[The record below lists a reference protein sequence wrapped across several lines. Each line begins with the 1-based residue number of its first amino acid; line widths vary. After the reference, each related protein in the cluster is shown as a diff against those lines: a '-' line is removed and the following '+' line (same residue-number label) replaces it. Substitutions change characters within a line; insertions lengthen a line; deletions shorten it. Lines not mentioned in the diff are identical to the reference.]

1 MAPIDRSSSGWKH
14 KIIKGADL
22 LRPLVIILLIVFLA
36 FAGFLSV
43 EIYKRQI
50 ALSQTA
56 HYNIVWAATRLAAD
70 LNRFG
75 QTLAE
80 LALPGAQVGK
90 PQLQLRIDIVKNRL
104 NVMNNGEFSE
114 FTKSNA
120 TQLGNMQ
127 KINSALDTFFGNV
140 KKATAPDNVKPD
152 TILDLLEE
160 FGDIQTNVA
169 EVVAAARAFN
179 ADQEQQESTKLVLLH
194 MAFSG
199 IVGLLIVFGGVMVFA
214 SARQNVRIRR
224 SNFELN
230 VITKNLSET
239 TVSRE
244 YLYAAINN
252 IPQALCM
259 VDDFEQIIIW
269 NDQFVKLFG
278 IKCKLVSGIS
288 KFGDVISV
296 DNVGN
301 DTSSIL
307 EEIYQRLRSVA
318 GKQLEEGQFIRTTA
332 DKRIIES
339 SLRLMPSGW
348 VVTFADITERKLIEE
363 DKNRAFAE
371 VDAAR
376 DRAAAAQAESRAK
389 SAFLAMMSHEIRTPM
404 NAVIG
409 LSSSLLEANLDQ
421 EQHYLARTIYES
433 SNSLLGLLN
442 DILDISKLEEQKVE
456 FETIAFSPASIAADV
471 MSIMGPKIE
480 EKGLTL
486 ISTPDESVPQALL
499 GDPTRIRQVLLNL
512 VGNAAKFTETGT
524 VEVATRCLSRVSGMA
539 TIEFSVH
546 DSGIG
551 IPSDRLSGLFQYF
564 TQADDSINRRFGGT
578 GLGLAISKRIIEQMG
593 GEINVKSAPGVGST
607 FSFKITLPISDMALT
622 ELRNDADSAE
632 PSKRT
637 LIALAQPLRIL
648 LAEDSTTNQLVV
660 RKLLQEFKVQ
670 FTIANNG
677 HEAVN
682 LASSGIF
689 DVIFMDLRMPEMDG
703 LEATRRIRAL
713 GGTLASIPIIALT
726 ANAFAEDVNA
736 CRAAGMSD
744 FVAKPIRKNI
754 LVEKLAM
761 AVADHLPPQEQMKAT
776 TVEILR
782 PNAPAQNH
790 FPIIPPAA
798 VAMTDVAPILNS
810 TAFKQFVQE
819 IGADGARLIL
829 DVFFAETF
837 ARLELLRRLSH
848 ASDRDRIETEAHTVK
863 GASGTFGLIQVST
876 LAAAL
881 ENGAHSV
888 SADEYRELLDRL
900 DASFETARIEVE
912 NALATVRA

>member
-1 MAPIDRSSSGWKH
+1 
-14 KIIKGADL
+14 
-22 LRPLVIILLIVFLA
+22 
-36 FAGFLSV
+36 
-43 EIYKRQI
+43 
-50 ALSQTA
+50 
-56 HYNIVWAATRLAAD
+56 
-70 LNRFG
+70 
-75 QTLAE
+75 
-80 LALPGAQVGK
+80 
-90 PQLQLRIDIVKNRL
+90 
-104 NVMNNGEFSE
+104 
-114 FTKSNA
+114 
-120 TQLGNMQ
+120 MQ

-152 TILDLLEE
+152 IILDLLEE

-194 MAFSG
+194 VAFSG

-230 VITKNLSET
+230 VITKNLTET

-259 VDDFEQIIIW
+259 VDDFERIIIW

-307 EEIYQRLRSVA
+307 EEIYQRLRSAA
-318 GKQLEEGQFIRTTA
+318 GEQLEGQFIRTTA

-376 DRAAAAQAESRAK
+376 GRAAAAQAESRAK

-421 EQHYLARTIYES
+421 EQHYLARTIYDS

-456 FETIAFSPASIAADV
+456 FEAIAFSPASITADV

-622 ELRNDADSAE
+622 ELRNDAESAE

-637 LIALAQPLRIL
+637 LIALVQPLRIL

-677 HEAVN
+677 HEAVD
-682 LASSGIF
+682 LASSGTF

-703 LEATRRIRAL
+703 LEATRRIRAI
-713 GGTLASIPIIALT
+713 GGALSSIPIIALT

-761 AVADHLPPQEQMKAT
+761 AVADRLQPQEQTKAT
-776 TVEILR
+776 TVKSLR
-782 PNAPAQNH
+782 PKAPAQSH
-790 FPIIPPAA
+790 LPIIPPAT
-798 VAMTDVAPILNS
+798 VAMTDVASILNP

-819 IGADGARLIL
+819 IGAEGARLIL
-829 DVFFAETF
+829 DVFFAETL

-876 LAAAL
+876 LAATL
-881 ENGAHSV
+881 EHGAHSV

-900 DASFETARIEVE
+900 DASFKTARAEVE
-912 NALATVRA
+912 NTLATVRA